1 MFYPFVLCCSV
12 TSDSQ
17 PRYTSPLPRQRRVP
31 RQADFQP
38 AGQACRSFSAILDV
52 VTRCFCFSA
61 ASICNDAR
69 RAHARFRP
77 AVRAA
82 HSHRPSRIAQVTVVN
97 VKADRF
103 DCVEQDTRGAT
114 QLLVLLAGGTIN
126 NVALLS
132 ITTLESIELASRGTP
147 ASSPTSWQTGTVSC
161 SCGLACMQCKKLRS
175 LEEKAIH

>member
-1 MFYPFVLCCSV
+1 VIYPFVLCCSV

-38 AGQACRSFSAILDV
+38 AGQACRSFSAILDA
-52 VTRCFCFSA
+52 VTRCFCFSAAA

-97 VKADRF
+97 VKANRYI
-103 DCVEQDTRGAT
+103 CVEQDTRGAT
-114 QLLVLLAGGTIN
+114 QLLVLLAGRIIH
-126 NVALLS
+126 VALLS

-147 ASSPTSWQTGTVSC
+147 ASSPTS
-161 SCGLACMQCKKLRS
+161 GL
-175 LEEKAIH
+175 